1 MADMI
6 DALSLDIGGDNPN
19 DCCIRLVKSAIS
31 DTMHDRLEISVY
43 SILTSVV
50 HLPPQKLDF

>member
-1 MADMI
+1 MI

-43 SILTSVV
+43 SILTSGV